1 MLTLL
6 VMLSDGGVS
15 LTERQHPT
23 NTHNEAVA
31 TMLMFAGTL
40 SANGSTV
47 RIRSRSWAMIAVEP
61 PAAAASNAFCSLTAS
76 FADDITYGK
85 QKMLPVRKN
94 VQRQV

>member
-23 NTHNEAVA
+23 KTHSEAVA

-40 SANGSTV
+40 IANGSTV
-47 RIRSRSWAMIAVEP
+47 RTRSRSWAMIAVEP

-85 QKMLPVRKN
+85 RTMLPVWQN